1 MDDELAQF
9 RETDISRSPSAQSS
23 VSMNPAKFNKE
34 SDGSVS
40 VLNNTADGYIEKNV
54 SSGGREKSASGGN
67 LDRQRVSTLKGKG
80 RFSVASIPAP
90 KKFSHV
96 SDEYI
101 DRSFRQGSM
110 SSNARLV
117 LLQLIPEFRSNFS
130 PTQSSLH
137 EGCDNVVNK
146 NDVKDIRR
154 SLRIKD
160 VELADQDAVTI
171 STSKDD
177 RDFIDH
183 ACQGRTSL
191 FSIILR
197 TLEELGGQHVP
208 ESKFYERKV
217 ALSIRPGDVPAG
229 IDAKTFLAICLSF
242 LCSDI
247 SRVLPHDLNACTK
260 GKPSKET
267 DSGSMIEPWNRQFLH
282 SLFPKDLPL
291 MILSEKD
298 GMAVYSKNYS
308 DSVSENGEFRN
319 KIIRLERAFMSSCSS
334 LRPRVETM
342 PRFPSTQSKLEKYL
356 VCCGTIAPPR
366 SMPRRPSTSSKG
378 SQGSQ
383 NTKKRKNA
391 FALKAET
398 GNKEAS
404 LNSEAPSPSN
414 KTNPKELLK
423 DKVEAQ

>member
-1 MDDELAQF
+1 MDDELIKF

-23 VSMNPAKFNKE
+23 VSMNPAKFNNE
-34 SDGSVS
+34 SEGSVNM
-40 VLNNTADGYIEKNV
+40 LNNTTDGYIKKNSV
-54 SSGGREKSASGGN
+54 SSGGRKKSASGGN

-80 RFSVASIPAP
+80 TFSVESIPVP
-90 KKFSHV
+90 KKFSYV
-96 SDEYI
+96 SDEYM
-101 DRSFRQGSM
+101 DRSFRQGRM
-110 SSNARLV
+110 SSNARHV
-117 LLQLIPEFRSNFS
+117 LLQLMPEFRSNYS

-137 EGCDNVVNK
+137 EECDNVVNK

-154 SLRIKD
+154 SLRMND
-160 VELADQDAVTI
+160 VELADQTI

-183 ACQGRTSL
+183 ACQGRTYL

-247 SRVLPHDLNACTK
+247 SRVLPHDVNACTK
-260 GKPSKET
+260 GKLSKET
-267 DSGSMIEPWNRQFLH
+267 DSVSMVEPWNRQFLH

-308 DSVSENGEFRN
+308 DSVSENVEFRN

-366 SMPRRPSTSSKG
+366 SMPRRTSTSTKG

-391 FALKAET
+391 FALKTET
-398 GNKEAS
+398 GNKEAT

-414 KTNPKELLK
+414 KTKPKELLN
-423 DKVEAQ
+423 DEVEVQ